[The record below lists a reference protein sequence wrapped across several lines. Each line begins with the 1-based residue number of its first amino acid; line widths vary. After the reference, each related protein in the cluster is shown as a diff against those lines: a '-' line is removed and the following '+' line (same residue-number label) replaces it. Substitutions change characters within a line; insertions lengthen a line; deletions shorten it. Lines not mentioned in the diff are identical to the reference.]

1 MPSPPAAD
9 AWGERLPRHLGL
21 WSAIAV
27 LVGSTIGSGIFRV
40 PASVAGRLQEPGP
53 VVVAWIV
60 GGVIA
65 LFGALTLA
73 ELAAAL
79 PRSGGVFAY
88 LLEGFGP
95 LPAFLFGWSEL
106 TVIRASALGAI
117 STIFAEYLGYF
128 LKFTPA
134 QVRYVAAAAIVVM
147 GVLNYVGVKNAAR
160 FMNLVTA
167 LKFGSLAG
175 LALLGFTAGQGTW
188 GHFTPAFS
196 GGVTISL
203 VATALIAIMWTYDG
217 WADLSFMGGEVK
229 DPGRTLPLA
238 LIVGTSAI
246 VVVYLLLNFAYIYV
260 VPLTEMARSPLIAA
274 TAAERI
280 TLFGNAGG
288 AVISGVVMVSCLG
301 ALTGSM
307 MTGPRIF
314 FAMADRGLF
323 FRAVA
328 RVSPKYQSPST
339 AIGLATVLGVVYV
352 LLNDFQQ
359 LADKFILGIWPF
371 YALAVAAVFVL
382 RRTRPEL
389 ERPYR
394 TWGYPVVPLLFLL
407 ASLGMVVNALVTDPV
422 NTGVTFG
429 IIVAGVPVYYAWRG
443 LSGGPAAPER
453 AEVST

>member
-1 MPSPPAAD
+1 MTD

-40 PASVAGRLQEPGP
+40 PAGVAARLGEPGP
-53 VVVAWIV
+53 VMLAWV
-60 GGVIA
+60 LGGAIA

-73 ELAAAL
+73 ELAAAM

-117 STIFAEYLGYF
+117 ATIFAEYLGYF
-128 LKFTPA
+128 LALSPRGI
-134 QVRYVAAAAIVVM
+134 QYVAAAAIILV
-147 GVLNYVGVKNAAR
+147 GLLNYVGVRNAAR
-160 FMNLVTA
+160 FMNLITV
-167 LKFGSLAG
+167 LKYGALAG
-175 LALLGFTAGQGTW
+175 LGLLAFTSGDGS
-188 GHFTPAFS
+188 GSHFVPAWS
-196 GGVTISL
+196 GGLRVSL
-203 VATALIAIMWTYDG
+203 LATALISIMWTYDG

-238 LIVGTSAI
+238 LILGTAGI
-246 VVVYLLLNFAYIYV
+246 VVVYLLVNTAYIYL
-260 VPLTEMARSPLIAA
+260 VPLAEMAASPLVAA

-280 TLFGNAGG
+280 RLFAGVG
-288 AVISGVVMVSCLG
+288 GSVISGVVMVSCLG

-323 FRAVA
+323 FRTIA
-328 RVSPKYQSPST
+328 RVSPRYQSPSV
-339 AIGLATVLGVVYV
+339 AIWLATALGVVYV
-352 LLNDFQQ
+352 LFNNFQQ

-382 RRTRPEL
+382 RRTRPDL
-389 ERPYR
+389 PRPYR
-394 TWGYPVVPLLFLL
+394 TWGYPVVPLLFLA
-407 ASLGMVVNALVTDPV
+407 ASVGMVANALWTDPA

-429 IIVAGVPVYYAWRG
+429 IILAGVPVYLVWRAK
-443 LSGGPAAPER
+443 GGAAYV
-453 AEVST
+453 A

>member
-1 MPSPPAAD
+1 MPTPPTD

-40 PASVAGRLQEPGP
+40 PAGVAERLQEPGP
-53 VVVAWIV
+53 VMLAWV
-60 GGVIA
+60 LGGAIA

-117 STIFAEYLGYF
+117 ATIFAEYLGYF
-128 LKFTPA
+128 LALTPA
-134 QVRYVAAAAIVVM
+134 GVRYVAAVAIALV
-147 GVLNYVGVKNAAR
+147 GFLNYVGVRNAAR
-160 FMNLVTA
+160 FMNVITV
-167 LKFGSLAG
+167 LKYGALAG
-175 LALLGFTAGQGTW
+175 LALLAFTSGDGS
-188 GHFTPAFS
+188 GSHFTPAWS
-196 GGVTISL
+196 GGVQLSL
-203 VATALIAIMWTYDG
+203 LATALISIMWTYDG
-217 WADLSFMGGEVK
+217 WADLSFMGGEVR

-238 LIVGTSAI
+238 LILGTGAI
-246 VVVYLLLNFAYIYV
+246 VAIYLVLNVAYIYL
-260 VPLTEMARSPLIAA
+260 VPLAEMAVSPLIAA

-280 TLFGNAGG
+280 GMFAGMGG

-323 FRAVA
+323 FRAIA
-328 RVSPKYQSPST
+328 RVSPRYQSPSV
-339 AIGLATVLGVVYV
+339 AIWLATGLGVLYV
-352 LLNDFQQ
+352 LFNNFQQ

-382 RRTRPEL
+382 RRTRPDL
-389 ERPYR
+389 PRPYR
-394 TWGYPVVPLLFLL
+394 TWGYPVVPLLFLA
-407 ASLGMVVNALVTDPV
+407 ASVGMVVNALWTDPV
-422 NTGVTFG
+422 NTGITFG
-429 IIVAGVPVYYAWRG
+429 IILAGVPVYLGWRAR
-443 LSGGPAAPER
+443 GGPAPDPA
-453 AEVST
+453 AVTD

>member
-1 MPSPPAAD
+1 MPSTSAD

-27 LVGSTIGSGIFRV
+27 LVGITIGSGIFRV
-40 PASVAGRLQEPGP
+40 PAGVARQLGEPGL
-53 VVVAWIV
+53 VVLAWV
-60 GGVIA
+60 LGGAIA

-128 LKFTPA
+128 VHLTAP
-134 QVRYVAAAAIVVM
+134 QVRYVAAAAIVLLAL
-147 GVLNYVGVKNAAR
+147 LNYVGVRSAAR
-160 FMNLVTA
+160 FMNLVTVLKYGA
-167 LKFGSLAG
+167 LTGLVLLA
-175 LALLGFTAGQGTW
+175 FTAGQGSVS
-188 GHFTPAFS
+188 HFTPVWS
-196 GGVTISL
+196 GGLQLSL
-203 VATALIAIMWTYDG
+203 LGTALISIMWTYDG

-238 LIVGTSAI
+238 LILGTAAI
-246 VVVYLLLNFAYIYV
+246 VLIYLLLNFAYLYL
-260 VPLTEMARSPLIAA
+260 VPLAEMAASPLVAA

-280 TLFGNAGG
+280 TLFAGAGG
-288 AVISGVVMVSCLG
+288 AVVSGVVMVSCLG
-301 ALTGSM
+301 SLNGSM
-307 MTGPRIF
+307 MAGPRIF

-323 FRAVA
+323 FQAIA
-328 RVSPKYQSPST
+328 RVSPRYQSPSV
-339 AIGLATVLGVVYV
+339 AIWLAAMLGVVYV
-352 LLNDFQQ
+352 LFNDFQQ

-382 RRTRPEL
+382 RRTRPDL
-389 ERPYR
+389 PRPYR
-394 TWGYPVVPLLFLL
+394 TWGYPMVPLLFLL
-407 ASLGMVVNALVTDPV
+407 ASVGMVLNALWTDPI

-429 IIVAGVPVYYAWRG
+429 IILAGVPVYLIWRAR
-443 LSGGPAAPER
+443 SGPTAVPAAD
-453 AEVST
+453 